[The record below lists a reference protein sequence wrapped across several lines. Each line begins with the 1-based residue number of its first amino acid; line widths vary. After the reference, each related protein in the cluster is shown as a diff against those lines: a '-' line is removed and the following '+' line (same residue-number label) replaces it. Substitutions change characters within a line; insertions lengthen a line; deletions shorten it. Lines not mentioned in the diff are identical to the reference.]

1 MKPEISRKI
10 FEKFPGVKQPKRS
23 FDNPLL
29 FSAEV
34 KERMI
39 CTFIPPLGVI
49 RPLQKWIAFGAKEFF
64 SHPMSNPAPP
74 SFLPSSYLGRN

>member
-49 RPLQKWIAFGAKEFF
+49 RPLQK
-64 SHPMSNPAPP
+64 
-74 SFLPSSYLGRN
+74 